1 MLMESEKTMKAVGLR
16 FLILSLCALLSV
28 IGFEDI
34 ASAQTNQ
41 GKSASSGAPSNP
53 RSRSRDESRMTT
65 TSLSREPMCSSR
77 GHPSEPPRMWTET
90 IL

>member
-41 GKSASSGAPSNP
+41 GKERVV
-53 RSRSRDESRMTT
+53 RSFE
-65 TSLSREPMCSSR
+65 
-77 GHPSEPPRMWTET
+77 
-90 IL
+90 

>member
-28 IGFEDI
+28 IGFEGI

-41 GKSASSGAPSNP
+41 GKSASSGL
-53 RSRSRDESRMTT
+53 RVTQGSRSRDESRMTT
-65 TSLSREPMCSSR
+65 TSLSPEPMCS
-77 GHPSEPPRMWTET
+77 
-90 IL
+90 